1 MGSGLLLNSLLLLH
15 DMTTSLIGNK
25 NEPSLDSQR
34 REGDLASE
42 NYVFGDIRKE
52 GVRILEDSL
61 RSERNA
67 LLAIGAGGAADRVK
81 QHYRKLLDDWEAAIM
96 EIRSNDKY
104 ESLCCGFAIEKAEVE
119 TEMRN
124 TEELDVY
131 KECLVSE
138 CFDKKKRRHI
148 PESSK
153 ELLEKAFKVKRF
165 PNSKERERI
174 ARECGISPLQVRV
187 WFTNKRA
194 RSKSRA

>member
-1 MGSGLLLNSLLLLH
+1 MQFIIL
-15 DMTTSLIGNK
+15 

-34 REGDLASE
+34 REGNLASE
-42 NYVFGDIRKE
+42 NCVFARDIRKE
-52 GVRILEDSL
+52 GVKVLEDSL

-67 LLAIGAGGAADRVK
+67 LLAIGAGGAVDRVER
-81 QHYRKLLDDWEAAIM
+81 HYRRLLDGWEAAIM

-104 ESLCCGFAIEKAEVE
+104 ESLWRGFAIEKAEVE
-119 TEMRN
+119 TEMRKV
-124 TEELDVY
+124 EKQWPGELDVY
-131 KECLVSE
+131 KECFVSE